1 MANKDYVIGQEIRT
15 WSVNVPERAAKEVE
29 KTLKS
34 TWINTG
40 KKEKEFRQKIC
51 EKFKAPYAVACTSG
65 TSALKAA
72 LAALGVGYGDE
83 VVSTP
88 YTFIATNTSILE
100 MGAIPKFADIQY
112 DTLNIDPISIEKQ
125 ITDKTKA
132 IMCVHYAGNSADLEE
147 IRQVGQKYNLPI
159 IEDSA
164 HAMGTEYRGHPI
176 GSTGDVACFSFQCV
190 KIVTCGDGGVVTT
203 TREDIYNSLKKKVW
217 YGIDR
222 DAKKTDILDPLPAHP
237 DGLGFKMNMNDIT
250 ATLACVAMEELDTAL
265 FRRREIGEAYRK
277 GLSDLS
283 NIKLINYKDD
293 RVPNYQIFPVHVH
306 KRRKFAH
313 YMWENG
319 IQVNVNNR
327 RNDIYDIFGGLR
339 TDLPNLERAD
349 KDTILLPLHLD
360 LTDGGFSRI
369 IDVVRNY
376 G

>member
-306 KRRKFAH
+306 ERRKFAH

>member
-1 MANKDYVIGQEIRT
+1 
-15 WSVNVPERAAKEVE
+15 
-29 KTLKS
+29 
-34 TWINTG
+34 
-40 KKEKEFRQKIC
+40 
-51 EKFKAPYAVACTSG
+51 
-65 TSALKAA
+65 
-72 LAALGVGYGDE
+72 
-83 VVSTP
+83 
-88 YTFIATNTSILE
+88 
-100 MGAIPKFADIQY
+100 
-112 DTLNIDPISIEKQ
+112 
-125 ITDKTKA
+125 
-132 IMCVHYAGNSADLEE
+132 
-147 IRQVGQKYNLPI
+147 
-159 IEDSA
+159 
-164 HAMGTEYRGHPI
+164 
-176 GSTGDVACFSFQCV
+176 
-190 KIVTCGDGGVVTT
+190 
-203 TREDIYNSLKKKVW
+203 VW